1 MDRFGTSRPAAHAP
15 SLHDVVFEM
24 ALVVALHLAFAVAVV
39 VTLGACGVT

>member
-15 SLHDVVFEM
+15 LLQDVVFEM
-24 ALVVALHLAFAVAVV
+24 SLVLALHLAFAVAVL